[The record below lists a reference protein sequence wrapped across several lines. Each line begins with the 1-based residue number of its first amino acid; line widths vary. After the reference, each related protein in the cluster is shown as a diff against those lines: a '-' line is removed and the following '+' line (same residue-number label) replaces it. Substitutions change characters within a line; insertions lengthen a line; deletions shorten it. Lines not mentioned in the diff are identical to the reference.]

1 LLPVTGGQKAFANQR
16 KSTASRT
23 SLGQARRLPSVET
36 RRQKHLVLIL
46 AREFA
51 SNLATPTLVADD
63 QGKLVFY
70 NEAAESVVGRPFAE
84 VGEMPLDEWSAS
96 FEPRTPDSEPLAP
109 ERTPTRIALEQ
120 RRAAHEDLRIT
131 SVDGV
136 ERDVAVTAFP
146 LFAHADEFVGIVAIF
161 WRE

>member
-1 LLPVTGGQKAFANQR
+1 
-16 KSTASRT
+16 
-23 SLGQARRLPSVET
+23 VEK

-51 SNLATPTLVADD
+51 SNLATPTLIADD

-96 FEPRTPDSEPLAP
+96 FEPRTPDSEPLSP
-109 ERTPTRIALEQ
+109 ERWPTRIALNE
-120 RRAAHEDLRIT
+120 RRAAHEDLRIK
-131 SVDGV
+131 SVDRV
-136 ERDVAVTAFP
+136 ERNVGVTAFP